1 MDIPITRPDK
11 FDTQYDLNDLTETYA
26 SMIREIQDSDPGRTF
41 IYGTISR
48 YDQNAILL
56 DIGCGSGMDIE
67 EYSRMGFA
75 NLYGIDP
82 SEWFIQI
89 AKKNLGEKGVFQV
102 WTFENSGFKDNSVDI
117 ITSKFS
123 LHYVKDLEKTFMEV
137 WRILKKWGKFV
148 FIVSHPA
155 FDENE
160 RKDQNGNVT
169 ASLFN
174 GKVPIVFPLHTLED
188 YVGRSVQLK
197 FKILNRN
204 EYIWAERDISNDGLK
219 GIPTALCIEAEKI

>member
-82 SEWFIQI
+82 SE
-89 AKKNLGEKGVFQV
+89 
-102 WTFENSGFKDNSVDI
+102 
-117 ITSKFS
+117 
-123 LHYVKDLEKTFMEV
+123 
-137 WRILKKWGKFV
+137 
-148 FIVSHPA
+148 
-155 FDENE
+155 
-160 RKDQNGNVT
+160 
-169 ASLFN
+169 
-174 GKVPIVFPLHTLED
+174 
-188 YVGRSVQLK
+188 
-197 FKILNRN
+197 
-204 EYIWAERDISNDGLK
+204 
-219 GIPTALCIEAEKI
+219 